1 MAGSAGGAWG
11 GPDGQGFSGWG
22 QPEPQDMVRAMVE
35 STSAGAGRIAQVQAK
50 QAQERE
56 ALHVI
61 LDERVARAD
70 AGVRDTEAELEATTL
85 GVARAKAQ
93 IDQLKSDIVAEAEKK
108 IESVRQRTA
117 LVQKQATAMRRMY
130 QQKIDELGTK
140 QKHVGRRLSQ
150 HQQSKA
156 AGRRATVKLQA
167 ALVNSQSS
175 LKQSR
180 YQLDTSEQSAQV
192 VQDKVIEHVEN
203 ALGLC
208 MNLDLL
214 VAPDL
219 QCGQCN
225 GLLDKPV
232 TLFPCS
238 HTFCKECLPN
248 MREVIQGSEFYL
260 CPSCLH
266 RCHITST
273 CVNETMDSL
282 CARYM
287 WWQMPIK
294 GMERMY
300 TSAAERRIELM
311 ALSTNVED
319 QQNIHLQKKVARRF
333 REAFKANPNL
343 VTEMFEKYM
352 TQNNAGDGDGGKG
365 GAGSEITYAQLRS
378 GLSEAGVDFT
388 DEEFDRIIVIWDEDA
403 SGMIDYFEFASSFK
417 NSQMTLDVTEKQ
429 ELEAAEAQEAAENAG
444 EEGSAGGE
452 GGEGGTGGA
461 DGGADSKDD
470 TGDAS
475 GVGDVGDAS
484 GAGIMVD
491 GVYLSADKLP
501 TDVDDDETN
510 EAEALAAVEA
520 LSKLVPTA
528 ALKSSAAGEIFR
540 RSSLISLELRRRR
553 GSLIPINTGHD
564 GGGGHRLE
572 RKSSLSPRSERDSD
586 AGGSGGSGGSG
597 GGGEGW
603 SLVRQNSTRSP
614 TKKQASPHSA
624 SSLHVTSLTEISVDD
639 IRRIEGKS

>member
-1 MAGSAGGAWG
+1 
-11 GPDGQGFSGWG
+11 
-22 QPEPQDMVRAMVE
+22 MVDRE
-35 STSAGAGRIAQVQAK
+35 STFAGAGRVAQVQAK

-61 LDERVARAD
+61 LDERVARA
-70 AGVRDTEAELEATTL
+70 AEGVRDTEAELETMTL

-93 IDQLKSDIVAEAEKK
+93 VDQLKSDIVAEEDKK
-108 IESVRQRTA
+108 IEIVRQRTA

-140 QKHVGRRLSQ
+140 QKQVGRRLSQ
-150 HQQSKA
+150 YQQSKA

-167 ALVNSQSS
+167 AIVNSQSS

-180 YQLDTSEQSAQV
+180 YQLDTSEQSAEA

-266 RCHITST
+266 RCHVTST

-319 QQNIHLQKKVARRF
+319 QQNINLQKKVARRF
-333 REAFKANPNL
+333 REAFKANSNL

-352 TQNNAGDGDGGKG
+352 TQNNAEDGDGGRGGGGVG

-378 GLSEAGVDFT
+378 GLCEAGVDFT

-429 ELEAAEAQEAAENAG
+429 ELEAAAAQEAAENAG
-444 EEGSAGGE
+444 EEGSVGCEGGGE
-452 GGEGGTGGA
+452 GGEGGAGGAGGGA
-461 DGGADSKDD
+461 DGTSKHD

-564 GGGGHRLE
+564 GGGRRRGSLISINTGHDGGGGHRLE
-572 RKSSLSPRSERDSD
+572 RKSSLSPRSGRDSD
-586 AGGSGGSGGSG
+586 TGGSGGSG

-603 SLVRQNSTRSP
+603 SLVRQKSTKSP

-624 SSLHVTSLTEISVDD
+624 SSLHVTSLMEISAED
-639 IRRIEGKS
+639 ILRIEGKS